1 MADNSLKSIETVQEN
16 PAGVLWLTNRE
27 VEQVL
32 TMDAC
37 LEAVEE
43 IYFEHGSGRAV
54 NPPLINLITPDDSAP
69 IDSMEIYHWL
79 RSMPGGAQKFGLA
92 SIGISSY
99 RIGYR
104 ETDGMKNKV
113 RLPTS
118 AGNQYTAVQM
128 FFSTSTGLPV
138 LMCPDGHLQ
147 RMRVGATAGL
157 GVKYMAREDSETL
170 AILGTGYQ
178 AETHVTATCAVRP
191 IKRIKVYSRDAER
204 RTQFAKRMEELV
216 GVETIA
222 TDSARDAVA
231 GSDIVLTT
239 TNSLKPVLPGEWLE
253 PGMHVG
259 TVLDLEL
266 DVAALERFDVI
277 IASRR
282 GVLWQDHTMGDP
294 ENDRVPEGNPHNLP
308 HYNQS
313 KELRGRPEI
322 PVDWANIPTLG
333 ELMVGK
339 AEGRTNPSQVTY
351 FCSVGD
357 GMGFVGVGSKLLE
370 AARSRGVGRELP
382 LDLFQSQVDEWATLT

>member
-1 MADNSLKSIETVQEN
+1 MAENSLEAATG
-16 PAGVLWLTNRE
+16 PLWLTNQE
-27 VEQVL
+27 VHQIL
-32 TMDAC
+32 TMADC
-37 LEAVEE
+37 LEAVDEV
-43 IYFEHGSGRAV
+43 YYEHGAGRAI
-54 NPPLINLITPDDSAP
+54 NPPLINVITPDGRAP
-69 IDSMEIYHWL
+69 DDSMEIYHWL
-79 RSMPGGAQKFGLA
+79 RSMPGGAEKFGLA

-104 ETDGMKNKV
+104 ETNGMKNKV

-118 AGNQYTAVQM
+118 EGNQYTGVQI

-157 GVKYMAREDSETL
+157 GVKYMAREDSEVL
-170 AILGTGYQ
+170 GILGTGYQ
-178 AETHVTATCAVRP
+178 AETHVQATCAVRP
-191 IKRIKVYSRDAER
+191 IKLIKVFSRDPER
-204 RTQFAKRMEELV
+204 REQFAKRMEELV

-222 TDSARDAVA
+222 VNEPRDAVA

-239 TNSLKPVLPGEWLE
+239 TNSLKPVLFGEWLE

-266 DVAALERFDVI
+266 DVDALTKFDVI
-277 IASRR
+277 VTSRR

-294 ENDRVPEGNPHNLP
+294 ENDRPPEGNPHNLP

-322 PVDWANIPTLG
+322 PVDWSRVPTIG
-333 ELMVGK
+333 EVMVGQAK
-339 AEGRTNPSQVTY
+339 GRTDPSQITY
-351 FCSVGD
+351 FCSIGD
-357 GMGFVGVGSKLLE
+357 GMGFVAVGSKLLK
-370 AARSRGVGRELP
+370 AAREKGMGRELP
-382 LDLFQSQVDEWATLT
+382 LDLWQSQVDDWATLT